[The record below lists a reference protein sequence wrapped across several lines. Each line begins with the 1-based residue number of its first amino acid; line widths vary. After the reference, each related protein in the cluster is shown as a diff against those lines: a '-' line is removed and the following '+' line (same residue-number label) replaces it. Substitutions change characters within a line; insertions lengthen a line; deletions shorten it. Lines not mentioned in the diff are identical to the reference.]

1 MGSKPL
7 KSELWA
13 ILLVAVVV
21 AAGVIALLY
30 TNSGNQG
37 NSTVTAPQFPGYH
50 AIATD
55 SNSTIGIDLSLAIN
69 STAIRPEQGQDLQTV
84 VQVLNT
90 FSKVNNVSVANDFP
104 VRPLQAKCLPGDY
117 TPIVIQMY
125 SGNYDRS
132 NISGASPLPYILTC
146 PAVFPGSIVAEYYYL
161 FQPVSAD
168 ATLYGRDQA
177 GNLSN
182 TGQMS
187 LRLVDQISVRQ
198 FSSSFPNGD
207 FPSGAYTLMVE
218 DWWGQMV
225 ILHFQVV

>member
-1 MGSKPL
+1 M

-13 ILLVAVVV
+13 IMLVAVVV
-21 AAGVIALLY
+21 VAGVIALLY
-30 TNSGNQG
+30 MSSGNQG

-55 SNSTIGIDLSLAIN
+55 SNSTIGIDLSLALN
-69 STAIRPEQGQDLQTV
+69 STVIRPDQGQDLQAV

-125 SGNYDRS
+125 QGKYDSG
-132 NISGASPLPYILTC
+132 NISGASPLPYILSC
-146 PAVFPGSIVAEYYYL
+146 PPVFSGSIVAEYYYL
-161 FQPVSAD
+161 FQPDSPN

-182 TGQMS
+182 SGQMS
-187 LRLVDQISVRQ
+187 LRLVDQISIHQ
-198 FSSSFPNGD
+198 FSSSFQNGD
-207 FPSGAYTLMVE
+207 FPAGTYTLMVE

-225 ILHFQVV
+225 ILYFQVV